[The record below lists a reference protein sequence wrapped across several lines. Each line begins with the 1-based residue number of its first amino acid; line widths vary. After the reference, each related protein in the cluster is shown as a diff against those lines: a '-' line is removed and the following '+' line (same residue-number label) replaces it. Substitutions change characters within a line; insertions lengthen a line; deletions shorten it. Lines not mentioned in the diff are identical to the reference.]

1 MPEHRE
7 CNFCGSEIPPGT
19 GTMYVK
25 KDGTIMFFCS
35 RKCYKNM
42 IELKRVPRKVRWTQR
57 YKGEKSSRL
66 KILERDA
73 EKLKA
78 QRELKK
84 SEKAR
89 RKRLMAEKKE
99 PESGAEEA
107 SVESDSEEPAEE

>member
-1 MPEHRE
+1 MVEHRE
-7 CNFCGSEIPPGT
+7 CSFCGSEIPPGT

-25 KDGTIMFFCS
+25 KDGTPLFFCS
-35 RKCYKNM
+35 NKCYKNM
-42 IELKRVPRKVRWTQR
+42 IELKRVPRKVRWTHR
-57 YKGEKSSRL
+57 YKVEKENRL

-89 RKRLMAEKKE
+89 RKKAEKEGQAAPEQAEESAPE
-99 PESGAEEA
+99 PENAEE
-107 SVESDSEEPAEE
+107 E